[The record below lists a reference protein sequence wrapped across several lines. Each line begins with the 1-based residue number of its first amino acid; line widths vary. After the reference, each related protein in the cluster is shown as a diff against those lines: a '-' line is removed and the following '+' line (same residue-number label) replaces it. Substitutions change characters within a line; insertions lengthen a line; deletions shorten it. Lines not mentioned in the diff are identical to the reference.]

1 MRRTT
6 GSWVSSFAA
15 VTDLSGIGPGAR
27 VWVPG
32 APAGSMNVF
41 ARVHAAWAGAE
52 VVSAAEGATHAV
64 LTPASLA
71 DLLPSVR
78 PGLTVVVAGDAL
90 APATAERAVAAGL
103 EVHHYYGAAELSFV
117 AWGHDAATL
126 RPFPGVEVDVRDG
139 EIWVRSPYLAEG
151 CADPDG
157 WATVGDR
164 GRVGRLRLVVH
175 GRPDAVTTGGATV
188 RLGEVGGG
196 AASARHGEVVVLGVP
211 HPTLASARGGAHRA
225 VRPSG
230 CSGGRPHG
238 ARRGGTT
245 PTLVARLGLCRSRRP
260 ARSTGRP
267 GRAGVAS
274 GGDPP
279 ADRLYGGP

>member
-52 VVSAAEGATHAV
+52 VVSAAEGASHAV

-126 RPFPGVEVDVRDG
+126 HPFPGVEVDVRDG
-139 EIWVRSPYLAEG
+139 EVFVRSPYLAEG

-164 GRVGRLRLVVH
+164 GAWDGSRLVLR

-188 RLGEVGGG
+188 RIGEVE
-196 AASARHGEVVVLGVP
+196 AVLRAHAHGEVVVLGVP
-211 HPTLASARGGAHRA
+211 HPTLGQVLGAVLTEPSDRGLLGAVARTELVAAARPRRWWRASALPLTEAGKVDR
-225 VRPSG
+225 
-230 CSGGRPHG
+230 
-238 ARRGGTT
+238 
-245 PTLVARLGLCRSRRP
+245 ARLAEQVPSLPRL
-260 ARSTGRP
+260 TGP
-267 GRAGVAS
+267 TV
-274 GGDPP
+274 
-279 ADRLYGGP
+279 GP